1 MEVSLV
7 KNFNISRALGLPV
20 SEGLCTPASA
30 QAMWQHSAHK
40 PVALLG
46 RERGTALRGTELGS
60 TALRGTELGS
70 EQPIAL
76 PVIDDVDNYTNALSA
91 HQVRRLLPTP

>member
-1 MEVSLV
+1 MKL
-7 KNFNISRALGLPV
+7 NMTSRALGLLV
-20 SEGLCTPASA
+20 SEGFCTPASA
-30 QAMWQHSAHK
+30 PAMWQQSALK

-46 RERGTALRGTELGS
+46 RERGTALGGI
-60 TALRGTELGS
+60 ALRGSELAS

-76 PVIDDVDNYTNALSA
+76 PIVDDVHNYTNALSA

>member
-1 MEVSLV
+1 V
-7 KNFNISRALGLPV
+7 KIFSISRALGLPLT
-20 SEGLCTPASA
+20 EGICTSASA
-30 QAMWQHSAHK
+30 QAMWHTSAHK

-46 RERGTALRGTELGS
+46 RERGTALR
-60 TALRGTELGS
+60 TAALPAAELGS

>member
-1 MEVSLV
+1 MKL
-7 KNFNISRALGLPV
+7 FNTSRSLGLPV
-20 SEGLCTPASA
+20 SEGLCTSAAA
-30 QAMWQHSAHK
+30 QAMWQQSALK

-60 TALRGTELGS
+60 
-70 EQPIAL
+70 EQPIVL
-76 PVIDDVDNYTNALSA
+76 PVIDAVVHNYTNALSA

>member
-1 MEVSLV
+1 MKIFS
-7 KNFNISRALGLPV
+7 ISRALGLPLT
-20 SEGLCTPASA
+20 EGICTSASA
-30 QAMWQHSAHK
+30 QAMWHTSAHK

-46 RERGTALRGTELGS
+46 RERGTALRGT
-60 TALRGTELGS
+60 ALTVSELGS
-70 EQPIAL
+70 EQSIAL

>member
-1 MEVSLV
+1 MKIFS
-7 KNFNISRALGLPV
+7 ISRALGLPLT
-20 SEGLCTPASA
+20 EGICTSASA
-30 QAMWQHSAHK
+30 QAMWHTSAHK

-46 RERGTALRGTELGS
+46 RERGTALRGT
-60 TALRGTELGS
+60 TALTVAELGS

>member
-1 MEVSLV
+1 MKIFS
-7 KNFNISRALGLPV
+7 ISRALGLPLT
-20 SEGLCTPASA
+20 GGFCTSASA
-30 QAMWQHSAHK
+30 QAMWHTSAHK

-46 RERGTALRGTELGS
+46 RERGTALRGT
-60 TALRGTELGS
+60 ALAGAEVRT

>member
-1 MEVSLV
+1 V
-7 KNFNISRALGLPV
+7 KIFSISRALGLPLT
-20 SEGLCTPASA
+20 EGICTSASA
-30 QAMWQHSAHK
+30 QAMWHTSAHK

-46 RERGTALRGTELGS
+46 RERGTALRGT
-60 TALRGTELGS
+60 ALTVSGLGS

-76 PVIDDVDNYTNALSA
+76 PAIDDVDNYTNALSA

>member
-1 MEVSLV
+1 MKIFS
-7 KNFNISRALGLPV
+7 ISRALGLPV

-30 QAMWQHSAHK
+30 QAMWQQSAHK

-46 RERGTALRGTELGS
+46 RERG

>member
-1 MEVSLV
+1 MKIFS
-7 KNFNISRALGLPV
+7 ISRALGLPLT
-20 SEGLCTPASA
+20 EGLCTSAST
-30 QAMWQHSAHK
+30 QAMWHKSAHK

-46 RERGTALRGTELGS
+46 RERGTALRCTVMGGEL
-60 TALRGTELGS
+60 RN

>member
-1 MEVSLV
+1 MKLYTT
-7 KNFNISRALGLPV
+7 SRALGLPV

-30 QAMWQHSAHK
+30 QAMWQQSALK

-60 TALRGTELGS
+60 

-76 PVIDDVDNYTNALSA
+76 PVINDVHNYTTALSA

>member
-1 MEVSLV
+1 MKLNLTS
-7 KNFNISRALGLPV
+7 FALGLPV

-30 QAMWQHSAHK
+30 QAMWQQSALK

-46 RERGTALRGTELGS
+46 RERGTALFG
-60 TALRGTELGS
+60 TALRGSELGS

-76 PVIDDVDNYTNALSA
+76 PAIDAVHNYTNAL
-91 HQVRRLLPTP
+91 

>member
-1 MEVSLV
+1 MKIFS
-7 KNFNISRALGLPV
+7 ISRALGLPLT
-20 SEGLCTPASA
+20 EGICTSASA
-30 QAMWQHSAHK
+30 QAMWHTSAHK

-46 RERGTALRGTELGS
+46 RERGTALRGT
-60 TALRGTELGS
+60 TELGN

-76 PVIDDVDNYTNALSA
+76 PVIDDVDNYTNVLSA